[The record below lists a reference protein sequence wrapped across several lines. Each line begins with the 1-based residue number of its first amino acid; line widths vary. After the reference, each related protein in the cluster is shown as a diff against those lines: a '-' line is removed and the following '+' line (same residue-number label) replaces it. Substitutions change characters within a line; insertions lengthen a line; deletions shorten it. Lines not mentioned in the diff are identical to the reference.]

1 MVKFVIAHQKRY
13 GMTERTVETMWIE
26 RWLNLPIFHFSILL
40 HRRFFFSL
48 SSSSPF
54 LLCVCVFWWFLFK
67 LCYVFVSDVCYAIT
81 YEPRSHS
88 LSVEWLLVSSF
99 CCLYES
105 FLVGGGGQIQTNGHQ
120 FLVKSLKMRRCYI
133 SPIELFQITKKAQW
147 NPLPLKL
154 QLICTC
160 VCVFVSV
167 YL

>member
-54 LLCVCVFWWFLFK
+54 LLCVCFGDSYFSFAMFLC
-67 LCYVFVSDVCYAIT
+67 LMCAMPSVT
-81 YEPRSHS
+81 YEPQSHS

-105 FLVGGGGQIQTNGHQ
+105 FLQIQTNGHQ

-154 QLICTC
+154 QLICIC